1 MFFSI
6 HKDANTARV
15 VKANNYDELVGKVV
29 NSFRINPSI
38 TKLTFDDPRGEPVTL
53 ESHD

>member
-6 HKDANTARV
+6 HKDPSTIRV

-29 NSFRINPSI
+29 NSFKINPSI
-38 TKLTFDDPRGEPVTL
+38 TILTFEDPRGDPVIL